1 MDNYKIINNED
12 LLKDFIKWLPDLQ
25 INERFYV
32 GLFSR
37 RKYCE
42 GIKYVKTDKAQCAR
56 FISKKEDL
64 FKKIKQ
70 LEIPFGYYDV
80 KGVMSPQESLAL
92 YITINPR
99 DLKDATHNT
108 LIKFA
113 QMTKLQYNGYNPL
126 VETMSEIH
134 KSCSRKLWYDFDF
147 DGVNYETIISKIDGF
162 INNNAITVVKT
173 RGGFH
178 LLVNL
183 NKIEYKYRNTWWKN
197 ITSLEGCDVRGDVL
211 LPVIGCTQGGFTP
224 HFIRQGDR

>member
-1 MDNYKIINNED
+1 MNYKIINDEK
-12 LLKDFIKWLPDLQ
+12 LLKDFIEWLPNLQ
-25 INERFYV
+25 LGEVFYV

-70 LEIPFGYYDV
+70 LEIPIGYYDV
-80 KGVMSPQESLAL
+80 KGVVSPQESLAL
-92 YITINPR
+92 YITVNPR
-99 DLKDATHNT
+99 DLKAATHNA

-134 KSCSRKLWYDFDF
+134 KSCSRKIWLDFDF
-147 DGVNYETIISKIDGF
+147 DDVDYESTISKIDGF
-162 INNNAITVVKT
+162 LNRDAITSVKT

-183 NKIEYKYRNTWWKN
+183 NKVEESYKRTWWKN
-197 ITSLEGCDVRGDVL
+197 ISSLEGCDVRGDVL

-224 HFIRQGDR
+224 YFIEKRKI